1 MNLNGFGYTR
11 GWKKASLSFNSV
23 PEKGFSYTKHFE
35 LAIIFCTNSCI
46 NRLSGT
52 LIILCFVAAC
62 REQTKNKND
71 IWQCFFSASYY

>member
-35 LAIIFCTNSCI
+35 LAIIFCVQI
-46 NRLSGT
+46 
-52 LIILCFVAAC
+52 LILIVWAALLL
-62 REQTKNKND
+62 
-71 IWQCFFSASYY
+71 YYVL